1 MKKVQVKLTIPAPMR
16 QDLENIAALTGDSIQ
31 TIIKGYVRDALY
43 VPKHGPPQSPP
54 PRAHRVSGIRRKRK
68 EKIADA
74 TNTEPVPPD
83 STTPHPADFDPPER
97 ITKQAQLNRSE
108 ALRIFRDWATAKDK
122 RFTDWNDAFAI
133 ACNGWIPEARPD
145 VREYPRQALTK
156 RDNRVMASDPKVIAD
171 PETT

>member
-1 MKKVQVKLTIPAPMR
+1 MKKVQVKLTIPATMK
-16 QDLENIAALTGDSIQ
+16 QDLKNVAALTGDSIQ

-43 VPKHGPPQSPP
+43 VPKQAPQSPP

-68 EKIADA
+68 EKVTDV

-83 STTPHPADFDPPER
+83 STTPHPTDFDPPDR
-97 ITKQAQLNRSE
+97 IPTQAQLNRSE
-108 ALRIFRDWATAKDK
+108 ALRIFRDWATTKDK

-145 VREYPRQALTK
+145 VREYPRQPLTK
-156 RDNRVMASDPKVIAD
+156 RFDQPMRD
-171 PETT
+171 

>member
-1 MKKVQVKLTIPAPMR
+1 MKKVQVKLTVPATMK
-16 QDLENIAALTGDSIQ
+16 QDLENVAALTGDSIQ

-43 VPKHGPPQSPP
+43 VPKQAPQSPP

-74 TNTEPVPPD
+74 SNPKPVPPD
-83 STTPHPADFDPPER
+83 STTPHPTDFNPPER

-108 ALRIFRDWATAKDK
+108 ALRIFRDWATAKEK
-122 RFTDWNDAFAI
+122 KFANWEDAFAI

-145 VREYPRQALTK
+145 VREQPRQPSTK
-156 RDNRVMASDPKVIAD
+156 RDNRVRASDPKVIAG

>member
-1 MKKVQVKLTIPAPMR
+1 MKKVQVKLTIPAPMK
-16 QDLENIAALTGDSIQ
+16 QDLENVAALTGDSIQ

-43 VPKHGPPQSPP
+43 VPKQATQSSP

-68 EKIADA
+68 EKVTDV

-83 STTPHPADFDPPER
+83 STTPYPADFDPPKR
-97 ITKQAQLNRSE
+97 ITEQAQLNRSE
-108 ALRIFRDWATAKDK
+108 ALRIFRDWATTKEK

-145 VREYPRQALTK
+145 VREYPRQPFTK
-156 RDNRVMASDPKVIAD
+156 RN
-171 PETT
+171 ETVSIGPDTD